1 MIPYTIH
8 TDLSLLETL
17 AEHIHTHQPV
27 GRALTI
33 VLDHISNKVG
43 YFEEQTTLIRENI
56 TSLYDQGEGNFAHEL
71 EKAFAAAMAG
81 SQAFKSHV
89 EQVWD
94 KWYENICNPE

>member
-17 AEHIHTHQPV
+17 AEHIHNRQSV
-27 GRALTI
+27 GRALAVT
-33 VLDHISNKVG
+33 LDHIANRVG
-43 YFEEQTTLIRENI
+43 YFEEQSTVIQKNI
-56 TSLYDQGEGNFAHEL
+56 TSLYDQGEENFAHEL